1 MVKEY
6 ISKSAQET
14 ALIAKEFACE
24 LIAGDIVLLKGDL
37 GAGKT
42 VFVKGFASAL
52 GIEENITSPTFNLIK
67 EYLNCELPLYH
78 MDVYRLDGNTEGV
91 GIEDI
96 EKAREPLYSSK
107 LEEERAGLGFT
118 IMEVF
123 TDNLEVKSEVD
134 KGTTVTMTKKY
145 YEQAA

>member
-1 MVKEY
+1 MYNEMQVKFL
-6 ISKSAQET
+6 SKLENVTLART
-14 ALIAKEFACE
+14 LAVGFL
-24 LIAGDIVLLKGDL
+24 VDL
-37 GAGKT
+37 NLNLNTMNEIKT
-42 VFVKGFASAL
+42 VISEAVTNSIVHGYL
-52 GIEENITSPTFNLIK
+52 GNENKTVELRMSYDEVSIEIEII
-67 EYLNCELPLYH
+67 
-78 MDVYRLDGNTEGV
+78 DEGV

>member
-1 MVKEY
+1 MYNEMQVKFL
-6 ISKSAQET
+6 SKLENVTLART
-14 ALIAKEFACE
+14 LAVGFL
-24 LIAGDIVLLKGDL
+24 VDL
-37 GAGKT
+37 NLNLNTMNEIKT
-42 VFVKGFASAL
+42 VISEAVTNSIVHGYL
-52 GIEENITSPTFNLIK
+52 GKENKTVELRMSYDEVSIEIEII
-67 EYLNCELPLYH
+67 
-78 MDVYRLDGNTEGV
+78 DEGV

-107 LEEERAGLGFT
+107 VEEERAGLGFT

>member
-1 MVKEY
+1 MYNEMQVKFL
-6 ISKSAQET
+6 SKLENVTLART
-14 ALIAKEFACE
+14 LAVGFL
-24 LIAGDIVLLKGDL
+24 VDL
-37 GAGKT
+37 NLNLNTMNEIKT
-42 VFVKGFASAL
+42 VISEAVTNSIVHGYL
-52 GIEENITSPTFNLIK
+52 GKENKTVELRMSYDEVSIEIEII
-67 EYLNCELPLYH
+67 
-78 MDVYRLDGNTEGV
+78 DEGV

>member
-1 MVKEY
+1 MQVKFL
-6 ISKSAQET
+6 SKLENVTLART
-14 ALIAKEFACE
+14 LAVGFL
-24 LIAGDIVLLKGDL
+24 VDL
-37 GAGKT
+37 NLNLNTMNEIKT
-42 VFVKGFASAL
+42 VISEAVTNSIVHGYL
-52 GIEENITSPTFNLIK
+52 GNENKTVELRMSYDEVSIEIEII
-67 EYLNCELPLYH
+67 
-78 MDVYRLDGNTEGV
+78 DEGV

>member
-1 MVKEY
+1 MYNEMQVKFLSRLENVTL
-6 ISKSAQET
+6 ART
-14 ALIAKEFACE
+14 LAVGFL
-24 LIAGDIVLLKGDL
+24 VDL
-37 GAGKT
+37 NLNLNTMNEIKT
-42 VFVKGFASAL
+42 VISEAVTNSIVHGYL
-52 GIEENITSPTFNLIK
+52 GNENKTVELRMSYDEVSIEIEII
-67 EYLNCELPLYH
+67 
-78 MDVYRLDGNTEGV
+78 DEGV

-145 YEQAA
+145 YII